1 MKKYSSLMYLPVV
14 VTHDEKDG
22 SDINPDALVANV
34 CNTARRIHKDG
45 GIIEACMP
53 LVDTQ
58 IEYDEEEEM
67 RDDPLHVLHQVV
79 DIAKRG
85 KNLTPQQ
92 KSYLSLVVRV
102 FKS

>member
-1 MKKYSSLMYLPVV
+1 MKKYSSLMYLPIV

-34 CNTARRIHKDG
+34 CSTARRIHKDG

-67 RDDPLHVLHQVV
+67 REDPVHVLRQLV
-79 DIAKRG
+79 DIAKRSN
-85 KNLTPQQ
+85 NLTPQQ

>member
-22 SDINPDALVANV
+22 SDIYPDSLVANI

-67 RDDPLHVLHQVV
+67 REDPVHVLRQLV
-79 DIAKRG
+79 DIAKRSN
-85 KNLTPQQ
+85 NLTPQQ